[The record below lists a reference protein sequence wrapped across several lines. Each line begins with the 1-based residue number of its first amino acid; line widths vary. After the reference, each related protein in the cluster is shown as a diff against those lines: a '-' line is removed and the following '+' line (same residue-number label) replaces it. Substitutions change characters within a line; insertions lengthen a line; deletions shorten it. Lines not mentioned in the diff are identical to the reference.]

1 MWWTPL
7 HITEPI
13 VLAFSTPAAAFPEI
27 GTVKDM
33 LRVLPI
39 GWVFA
44 LGASLALASCGESEK
59 RAGPP
64 PPPPAVISVIAV
76 QKKDVTVARKP
87 PAVAAGPA
95 SSTPAT

>member
-33 LRVLPI
+33 LRVLPT
-39 GWVFA
+39 GWAFA
-44 LGASLALASCGESEK
+44 LCASLALASCGESEE

-64 PPPPAVISVIAV
+64 PPPPAVSVIAV